1 MRGLLANIE
10 FFHFLF
16 ISFFLYIYRNE
27 KVILHTTFKNQLSRL
42 PTTNPSLAA
51 VRNLKY
57 EFVHEN
63 REHFLAERSMPFRLT
78 LEWVWTWQLHAISNT
93 WKFPLLL
100 KQFPFPCWLST
111 VEVSSYPNNQ
121 RPLYLCY
128 QLFTLTAVFFPFV
141 RFIFAVGLR
150 VASLLSIDTLAIVT
164 NVLVVFAFRWQK
176 KTHVNLANPPV

>member
-10 FFHFLF
+10 FFYFLF
-16 ISFFLYIYRNE
+16 ISFFYIYRNE
-27 KVILHTTFKNQLSRL
+27 KVILHMTFKNQLSRL

-51 VRNLKY
+51 VKNLKY
-57 EFVHEN
+57 EFAHESTQ
-63 REHFLAERSMPFRLT
+63 HFLAERRMPFRLT
-78 LEWVWTWQLHAISNT
+78 LQWVWTWQLHAISNT

-141 RFIFAVGLR
+141 RFIFAVRLR
-150 VASLLSIDTLAIVT
+150 VASLLSINTLATVT
-164 NVLVVFAFRWQK
+164 NVLAVFAFRWQK